1 MQRLMSFMRSAME
14 QYRMIE
20 DGDRVAVGVSGGKD
34 SLALLY
40 ALAEMRRFYPKK
52 FEVVAITID
61 MQFGKEPGDFSA
73 IEAFCR
79 KIGVEYI
86 IKRTQIYEIIFE
98 VRKEENPCSLCAKM
112 RRGALHDA
120 ALAAG
125 CNRVALGHHMDDAVE
140 TFFMN
145 LFQGGSIACFS
156 PVSYLSRKGLYLI
169 RPMIFTEERYLTRL
183 AERIDLPVVKSRC
196 PADGETERERMKN
209 EIGRWKKDI
218 PDIKNKIIGAM
229 QRGAVSGWNL
239 PEKEDLQN
247 KSDMVE

>member
-1 MQRLMSFMRSAME
+1 MSFMRSAME
-14 QYRMIE
+14 QYDMIRE
-20 DGDRVAVGVSGGKD
+20 GDRVAVGVSGGKD
-34 SLALLY
+34 SLALLC

-61 MQFGKEPGDFSA
+61 MQFGKEPGDYSEIA
-73 IEAFCR
+73 ELCR
-79 KIGVEYI
+79 RLGVKYI
-86 IKRTQIYEIIFE
+86 VKRTQIYEIIFE

-140 TFFMN
+140 TFYMN

-169 RPMIFTEERYLTRL
+169 RPLIFTEERYLTRL
-183 AERIDLPVVKSRC
+183 ADRLDLPVVKSRC
-196 PADGETERERMKN
+196 PADGVTERERIKQ
-209 EIGRWKKDI
+209 EIGRWKKEI
-218 PDIKNKIIGAM
+218 PDIKQKTLGAM
-229 QRGAVSGWNL
+229 QRADVSGWGN
-239 PEKEDLQN
+239 Q
-247 KSDMVE
+247 KSDGLQTDGDVIQ